1 MNFTIIPM
9 TPAHLPAVAAL
20 EKRCFPADPW
30 SENLFR
36 FALDSPN
43 STILLAEGE
52 DGVLLG
58 YAVLNTV
65 LDEGNLDNIAVA
77 PEFRR
82 QGVADALLSA
92 LTGLARGH
100 LARLFLEVRAS
111 NAPALTLYRK
121 YGFAEV
127 GRRKNYYENPR
138 EDAIL
143 MTWEIEHGNS

>member
-1 MNFTIIPM
+1 MRCRIIPM
-9 TPAHLPAVAAL
+9 TPAYLPAVATL
-20 EKRCFPADPW
+20 ERRCFPADPW
-30 SENLFR
+30 SEGVFR
-36 FALDSPN
+36 SALDNPD
-43 STILLAEGE
+43 TAVLLAEGAE
-52 DGVLLG
+52 GILLG
-58 YAVLNTV
+58 YAVLYTV

-82 QGVADALLSA
+82 QGVADALLSTLA
-92 LTGLARGH
+92 GFARGH

-111 NAPALTLYRK
+111 NAPALSLYRK

-127 GRRKNYYENPR
+127 GRRKNYYDNPR

>member
-1 MNFTIIPM
+1 MRCRIIPM
-9 TPAHLPAVAAL
+9 THAHLPQVAAL

-58 YAVLNTV
+58 YAVLYTV

-82 QGVADALLSA
+82 QGVADALLCA
-92 LTGLARGH
+92 LTGFARGH